1 VDGEPDRVTSS
12 APARGRSLR
21 PLRQA
26 HVGRPA
32 PFRITGP
39 AYAAALAGWAGAAL
53 LLLLAAP
60 ALANGNVSGE
70 RAVAAAHLVGV
81 VFFPFAVAA
90 AVWQLLPVM
99 LRTDPALPQ
108 ARWAALVLIAAG
120 APLAWGVAD
129 ERGAVVGVSATL
141 LGAGLLLLL
150 AELASLVRRAP
161 RGKVLVVSRPAV
173 ALAGLHA
180 ALAFALGA
188 VVFSS
193 DGPEPL
199 GVPYERLLLVHLLL
213 ALVGWLTVMIAAV
226 GRTLVPMLGLAAA
239 APRRSVPA
247 AELAIVGGLWLL
259 VGGIAASSGPLSGAG
274 IVVVLAGLAAPGRLF
289 VRVAVQGKAG
299 RREGPIAHVVVG
311 LVLVA
316 EAAVVALLALAGVGD
331 LRRAT
336 IAGVVLVG
344 LGWAAGIVVGHLG
357 KLISL
362 SGWGSWPPGPRP
374 RQAELYPR
382 RAWLVEAAVFLGGVQ
397 LLALGILAG
406 ADGVARSGAALLL
419 CSTVLAAASAG
430 ESIRRVLV
438 ARRAQPSSSR
448 PSESA

>member
-1 VDGEPDRVTSS
+1 MSLS
-12 APARGRSLR
+12 APARGRRLR

-39 AYAAALAGWAGAAL
+39 AYTAALAGWAGAAL

-60 ALANGNVSGE
+60 ALADGNVSGE

-120 APLAWGVAD
+120 APLAWGVAGD
-129 ERGAVVGVSATL
+129 RSAVVGVSAAL
-141 LGAGLLLLL
+141 LAAGLVLLL

-180 ALAFALGA
+180 ALAFTLGA

-213 ALVGWLTVMIAAV
+213 ALIGWLTVMIAAV

-247 AELAIVGGLWLL
+247 AELTVVGGLWLL
-259 VGGIAASSGPLSGAG
+259 VAGIAASLEPLAAAG
-274 IVVVLAGLAAPGRLF
+274 VVVVLAGLAAPAWLF
-289 VRVAVQGKAG
+289 ARVALQGKPG

-311 LVLVA
+311 LVFVA

-344 LGWAAGIVVGHLG
+344 LGWAAGVVVGHLG

-382 RAWLVEAAVFLGGVQ
+382 RAWLVEAGVFAVGVQ

-406 ADGVARSGAALLL
+406 AENIARSGAALLL
-419 CSTVLAAASAG
+419 CSTVLAGWSAG
-430 ESIRRVLV
+430 ETIRRIVTG
-438 ARRAQPSSSR
+438 RPGQPSSSR